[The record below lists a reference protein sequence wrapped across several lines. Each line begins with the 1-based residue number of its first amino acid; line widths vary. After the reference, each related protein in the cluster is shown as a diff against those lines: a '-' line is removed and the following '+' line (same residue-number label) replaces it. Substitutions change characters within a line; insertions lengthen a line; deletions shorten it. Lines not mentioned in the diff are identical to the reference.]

1 MRKSLIIP
9 AIAIIAA
16 AGVAVGA
23 ATAAAGKGPDGSPP
37 GGRGDRWEQ
46 LDVNGDGAVTL
57 DEMTARQREMFAAAD
72 TNGDGAVTKEEMK
85 AHFEARHAEM
95 RAERMGDANGDG
107 VISKAEFDAQ
117 ASERFEKLDTN
128 GDGVLSDDELKA
140 GGHRGHGGKHKRR

>member
-16 AGVAVGA
+16 AGVAAGA

-46 LDVNGDGAVTL
+46 LDVNGDG
-57 DEMTARQREMFAAAD
+57 
-72 TNGDGAVTKEEMK
+72 
-85 AHFEARHAEM
+85 
-95 RAERMGDANGDG
+95 
-107 VISKAEFDAQ
+107 
-117 ASERFEKLDTN
+117 
-128 GDGVLSDDELKA
+128 VLSDDELKA